1 MVEEQEVTMAASI
14 GTMEGV
20 GIAALEVF
28 ETAGFNQIG
37 QLKAFNGDDVKLQAA
52 INEIRQNPKNSFKD
66 DAYWKR
72 LFTRCINI
80 IYRARS
86 AEATAYVPAEY
97 MCPITLDWFH
107 DPVVAPSG
115 HSFSREAIEEHLNHS
130 PTNPLTREFLSKEQ
144 LYQNLSLA
152 AAVHHCRLHHQRFGI
167 LC

>member
-28 ETAGFNQIG
+28 ETAGFRHIW
-37 QLKAFNGDDVKLQAA
+37 QLKAFDGEDAKLWDA
-52 INEIRQNPKNSFKD
+52 IHKIRNAREHTRD
-66 DAYWKR
+66 DAYWRR
-72 LFTRCINI
+72 LVTRCINI

-130 PTNPLTREFLSKEQ
+130 ATNPLTRDFLSKEQ

-152 AAVHHCRLHHQRFGI
+152 DAVHHCRLHHQRFGI
-167 LC
+167 L